1 MDNKERVLQV
11 IIDKTGLAMEDL
23 RDDAKFEEDLGC
35 DSLDLIEVVLGL
47 ENEFGI
53 SIKDDQYDKVETVAD
68 LVNLVNSYD

>member
-1 MDNKERVLQV
+1 MDNKERILQV
-11 IIDKTGLAMEDL
+11 IADKTCVAMEDL
-23 RDDAKFEEDLGC
+23 RDDAKFKEDLGC

-47 ENEFGI
+47 ENEFSI